1 MSYRLHP
8 QTLCRFDKHPWLRF
22 SNSTTKYIKVITL
35 VTTLKV
41 TFLQGD
47 YPDSLGYAYPT
58 MYHSR
63 IAASSPQFSRADII
77 DCLFQYTWFTLII
90 FFKPFASPLRWSYWS
105 LLCILLNCKIFPIPD
120 VWISTLNGL
129 VFNQSSK
136 KVWILSNRS
145 FIKPLVNCNSFNIY
159 LVNIKNCRI
168 HKIN

>member
-1 MSYRLHP
+1 MSYLLHP
-8 QTLCRFDKHPWLRF
+8 QTLCRFDKYPWLCF

-47 YPDSLGYAYPT
+47 YSDSLGYAYPT
-58 MYHSR
+58 MCHSR
-63 IAASSPQFSRADII
+63 IAASSPQSSRADII
-77 DCLFQYTWFTLII
+77 DGLFQYTGFTLII
-90 FFKPFASPLRWSYWS
+90 FFKPFTSPLRWSYS
-105 LLCILLNCKIFPIPD
+105 SVLCILLNCKIFPIPD
-120 VWISTLNGL
+120 AWISTLNGL